1 MTMLGFLQGEE
12 KDNKGRYLFDYWVA
26 DNQWLEE
33 THDYIQWMFP
43 LDVRSFHHPFVA
55 PALKNDEIEIAK
67 HDESIQNNMIMSFQ
81 RILEFYG
88 LRLNEVENKIEKN
101 DSFQER
107 SKVWLV
113 VKNHNHLRLTRIIK
127 SMRLLGL
134 ETYAEMLLDF
144 LIELVSEVDCF
155 TKTTRSIWMELKIK
169 K

>member
-1 MTMLGFLQGEE
+1 
-12 KDNKGRYLFDYWVA
+12 
-26 DNQWLEE
+26 
-33 THDYIQWMFP
+33 MFP

-155 TKTTRSIWMELKIK
+155 TKTTRSIWILLKYSLWVTI
-169 K
+169 

>member
-1 MTMLGFLQGEE
+1 
-12 KDNKGRYLFDYWVA
+12 
-26 DNQWLEE
+26 
-33 THDYIQWMFP
+33 
-43 LDVRSFHHPFVA
+43 
-55 PALKNDEIEIAK
+55 
-67 HDESIQNNMIMSFQ
+67 MIMSFQ

>member
-1 MTMLGFLQGEE
+1 MTILGFLQGKE
-12 KDNKGRYLFDYWVA
+12 KDNKGRYLFDYWEA

-33 THDYIQWMFP
+33 THNYIQWMFP
-43 LDVRSFHHPFVA
+43 LDKRSFHHPFVA
-55 PALKNDEIEIAK
+55 PSLKEYELEMAKQDEI
-67 HDESIQNNMIMSFQ
+67 IQYNMIMSFQ
-81 RILEFYG
+81 RMLEFYG

-101 DSFQER
+101 NSFEER